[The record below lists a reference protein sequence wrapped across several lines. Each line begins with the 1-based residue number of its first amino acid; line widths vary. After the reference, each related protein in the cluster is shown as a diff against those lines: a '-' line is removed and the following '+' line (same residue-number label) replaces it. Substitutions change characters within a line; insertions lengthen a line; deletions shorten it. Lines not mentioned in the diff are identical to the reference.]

1 MSKRPAKRDRQER
14 PPGSRES
21 QQQQRPGWMKVAF
34 AAAVLVVVAAAAAA
48 VVLSRSD
55 SGSSATAPASPG
67 SPTAKS
73 SGTALELRGTD
84 PVTGKQV
91 DLASFAGKPVVLNMW
106 ASWCTGCAAEAR
118 ALASFAQAHPEAQV
132 VGIDIQDTKSGAR
145 AFYRRFGW
153 RHPSIFDPNGSLAA
167 QLGLQAL
174 PTTVFLDRTHRVVG
188 RIAGETN
195 LAGFTA
201 GLQRATTSA
210 GTP

>member
-1 MSKRPAKRDRQER
+1 MSKPPAKRERRVQAPRARDSRQER
-14 PPGSRES
+14 PA
-21 QQQQRPGWMKVAF
+21 WMKVAF
-34 AAAVLVVVAAAAAA
+34 VAAVLVVVGAAAAA
-48 VVLSRSD
+48 VVLSRSG
-55 SGSSATAPASPG
+55 SGSSAASPASAG
-67 SPTAKS
+67 SPSATS
-73 SGTALELRGTD
+73 SGSALELSGTD

-91 DLASFAGKPVVLNMW
+91 SLASFAGKPVVLNLW

-118 ALASFAQAHPEAQV
+118 ALADFARAHPEVQV
-132 VGIDIQDTKSGAR
+132 VGIDVQDTKEGAK

-174 PTTVFLDRTHRVVG
+174 PTTVFLDRTHRVVE
-188 RIAGETN
+188 RIAGETD

>member
-1 MSKRPAKRDRQER
+1 MSKRLAKRERQGR
-14 PPGSRES
+14 PPGSRGS
-21 QQQQRPGWMKVAF
+21 QQDRPGWMKFAF
-34 AAAVLVVVAAAAAA
+34 AAAVLVVVGAAAAA
-48 VVLSRSD
+48 VVLSRSG
-55 SGSSATAPASPG
+55 SGSSATAPASAG
-67 SPTAKS
+67 SPSAKS
-73 SGTALELRGTD
+73 SGSALELRGTD

-91 DLASFAGKPVVLNMW
+91 HLASYAGKPVVLNMW

-118 ALASFAQAHPEAQV
+118 ALASFARAHPEAQV
-132 VGIDIQDTKSGAR
+132 VGIDVQDTKSGAR

-153 RHPSIFDPNGSLAA
+153 RHPSIFDPSGSLAA

-174 PTTVFLDRTHRVVG
+174 PTTVFLDRTHRVVE
-188 RIAGETN
+188 RIAGETD

>member
-1 MSKRPAKRDRQER
+1 MSKRPAKRERQGQ

-21 QQQQRPGWMKVAF
+21 KQERPGWMKFAF
-34 AAAVLVVVAAAAAA
+34 AAAVLVVVGAAAAG
-48 VVLSRSD
+48 VVLSRSG
-55 SGSSATAPASPG
+55 SGSSAASPASAG
-67 SPTAKS
+67 SPVAKS
-73 SGTALELRGTD
+73 RGSALELRGTD

-91 DLASFAGKPVVLNMW
+91 NLASFAGKPVVLNMW

-118 ALASFAQAHPEAQV
+118 ALASFARAHPEAQV
-132 VGIDIQDTKSGAR
+132 VGIDVQDTKSGAR

-153 RHPSIFDPNGSLAA
+153 RHPSIFDPSGRLAA

-174 PTTVFLDRTHRVVG
+174 PTTVFLDRRHRVVG

-201 GLQRATTSA
+201 GLRRATT
-210 GTP
+210 

>member
-1 MSKRPAKRDRQER
+1 MSKRPAKRERQGPPPGPPKFQQER
-14 PPGSRES
+14 PA
-21 QQQQRPGWMKVAF
+21 WMKVAF
-34 AAAVLVVVAAAAAA
+34 AAAVLVVVGAAAAA
-48 VVLSRSD
+48 VVLSRGGSD
-55 SGSSATAPASPG
+55 SSAAAAAG
-67 SPTAKS
+67 SPVAES
-73 SGTALELRGTD
+73 SGSVLQLRGTD

-91 DLASFAGKPVVLNMW
+91 SLASFAGKPVVLNMW
-106 ASWCTGCAAEAR
+106 ASWCAGCAAEAG
-118 ALASFAQAHPEAQV
+118 ALASFARAHPEVQV
-132 VGIDIQDTKSGAR
+132 VGIDVQDTKEGAK

-167 QLGLQAL
+167 ELGLQAL
-174 PTTVFLDRTHRVVG
+174 PTTVYLDRTHRVVG

>member
-21 QQQQRPGWMKVAF
+21 QQQQQRPGWMKVAF
-34 AAAVLVVVAAAAAA
+34 AAAVLVVVAAAA
-48 VVLSRSD
+48 
-55 SGSSATAPASPG
+55 SAG
-67 SPTAKS
+67 SPSAKS
-73 SGTALELRGTD
+73 SGSALELRGTD

-118 ALASFAQAHPEAQV
+118 ALASFARAHPEAQV
-132 VGIDIQDTKSGAR
+132 VGIDVQDTKSGAR
-145 AFYRRFGW
+145 EFYRRFGW
-153 RHPSIFDPNGSLAA
+153 RHPSIFDPSGSLAA

-174 PTTVFLDRTHRVVG
+174 PTTVFLDRTHRVVE
-188 RIAGETN
+188 RIAGETD